1 MKNITYLNKTITEDD
16 IKGNIGY
23 TNKKMESIYNRKGEN
38 GIYKLFEENLDY
50 GGYYGLL
57 RGFKLLRFME
67 KNYPDSSCI
76 FKMYKFLQ
84 KGEKLYRKMQLSD
97 II

>member
-1 MKNITYLNKTITEDD
+1 MKSITYLNKTITEDD

-23 TNKKMESIYNRKGEN
+23 TNKTMQKIYNRKGEN
-38 GIYKLFEENLDY
+38 GLYNVFVDNLEY

-57 RGFKLLRFME
+57 KGFKLLRFME
-67 KNYPDSSCI
+67 KNYPKSSCI

-84 KGEKLYRKMQLSD
+84 EGKKLYRKMQTSN

>member
-1 MKNITYLNKTITEDD
+1 MKSITYFNRTVTDDD

-23 TNKKMESIYNRKGEN
+23 TNKTMKSLYNRKGEN
-38 GIYKLFEENLDY
+38 GIYKLFEYNLEC

-67 KNYPDSSCI
+67 KNYPNSSCI

-84 KGEKLYRKMQLSD
+84 KGEKDFKKMQLTD